1 MSLRA
6 AAGIALTAATACY
19 PLALWWALRNGM
31 AGAVLWAMA
40 GIMLLRLVICGVRQS
55 PAALFLL
62 IVMSAAAAAF
72 TLSGSA
78 LPAKLYPVFV
88 SLSLLALFGLS
99 LTGERSIVQ
108 RIAELRVP
116 EEERTD
122 SFRRYCRRVT
132 GAWCVFF
139 VRTGSAAL
147 SSCFMSDAVWALWS
161 GLISYIRI
169 GCMLAGEFSLRIL
182 LRRRERL

>member
-1 MSLRA
+1 MSLRT
-6 AAGIALTAATACY
+6 AAGIALAAVTACY
-19 PLALWWALRNGM
+19 PPALWWALGHGM
-31 AGAVLWAMA
+31 AGTVLWAAA
-40 GIMLLRLVICGVRQS
+40 GILLLRLILKGFRGSALSV
-55 PAALFLL
+55 LFL
-62 IVMSAAAAAF
+62 IAMTAAAAAF
-72 TLSGSA
+72 SMSGSV
-78 LPAKLYPVFV
+78 LPAKLYPV
-88 SLSLLALFGLS
+88 SLALLALFGSS

-139 VRTGSAAL
+139 VLNGSAAL
-147 SSCFMSDAVWALWS
+147 STCFMSDAAWALWN
-161 GLISYIRI
+161 GLISYILI
-169 GCMLAGEFSLRIL
+169 GCMFAGEFSLRIL

>member
-1 MSLRA
+1 MSLRT
-6 AAGIALTAATACY
+6 AAGIALAAVTACY
-19 PLALWWALRNGM
+19 PPALWWALGHGM
-31 AGAVLWAMA
+31 AGTVLWAAA
-40 GIMLLRLVICGVRQS
+40 GILLLRLILKGFRGSALSV
-55 PAALFLL
+55 LFL
-62 IVMSAAAAAF
+62 IAMTAAAAAF
-72 TLSGSA
+72 SMSGSV
-78 LPAKLYPVFV
+78 LPAKLYPVLV
-88 SLSLLALFGLS
+88 SLALLALFGSS

-139 VRTGSAAL
+139 VLNGSAAL
-147 SSCFMSDAVWALWS
+147 STCFMSDAAWALWN
-161 GLISYIRI
+161 GLISYILI
-169 GCMLAGEFSLRIL
+169 GCMFAGEFSLRIL